1 MLVVLLGRV
10 LFLWVYLVLFSG
22 VVSRIFATDFAL
34 AFAFALGSGAAPLD
48 DAEALYAGAFALTET
63 VFG

>member
-1 MLVVLLGRV
+1 MA
-10 LFLWVYLVLFSG
+10 SG
-22 VVSRIFATDFAL
+22 IGTAFATDFAL

-48 DAEALYAGAFALTET
+48 DAEALSVGGGAFTDT